1 MVYFFTIP
9 EGFVLYMGKDKYE
22 NEELIKYAWKEDV
35 WFHVDDLSSAH
46 VYLRLNEEFVSFDKI
61 PPAVVEKCA
70 QLTKANSIEGS
81 KKAQVDVIYTPAS
94 NLKKTISMEV
104 GAVSYHNHKQVKK
117 IEGVEKDRDML
128 KAIEKTQKES
138 FPDLAEALERH
149 EEEKRIKLKSQYNE
163 QKKVQKELDKKKN
176 QENALWEDARKQFEA
191 DDFTAPKN
199 DPDDDFI

>member
-9 EGFVLYMGKDKYE
+9 EGYVLYMGKDKYE

-46 VYLRLNEEFVSFDKI
+46 VYLRLKEEFVSFDQI

-94 NLKKTISMEV
+94 NLKKTIQMEV
-104 GAVSYHNHKQVKK
+104 GAVGYHNHKLVKT
-117 IEGVEKDRDML
+117 IEEVEKNREML

-138 FPDLAEALERH
+138 FPDLADALQRH
-149 EEEKRIKLKSQYNE
+149 EDEKRLKLKSQYNE
-163 QKKVQKELDKKKN
+163 QKKAQKELEKVKN
-176 QENALWEDARKQFEA
+176 QEKAMWEEARKQFEVNNNS
-191 DDFTAPKN
+191 TPKN